1 MIAEPLTDL
10 PRGFDGTPQH
20 AFVHINRERC
30 AGCQECIIRC
40 PTGALTLDSENWI
53 AQANDDLC
61 VGCRQCER
69 VCPFTAVAVKGPV
82 VVAARQ
88 EPAPLHLD
96 SILGDTSEV
105 RQGFSGW
112 PHALLEADRCLN
124 CPDPTCME
132 GCPAH
137 NDIPGFISAMRER
150 NLEKAHEILQE
161 TSILPDIC
169 SRVCDQSV
177 QCEGACSWA
186 LAGER
191 PVSIGLLERFV
202 ADNRTVPAVKRASK
216 NGYGLS
222 VTVVGSGPAGCAAA
236 WELLQ
241 AGATVRMLEKDAVPG
256 GVLQWG
262 IPSFTLPDAPMQRPI
277 EALLNAGLR
286 LQTSCTVGNDISLDA
301 LLADDDAVILAH
313 GASQPIVPPIPGRE
327 LDGVEDAREFLERGK
342 QALREGR
349 FLPEVGDGAHVLV
362 LGGGN
367 TAMDVARTVRR
378 FGGEVTTVEWM
389 DERFARVRPDEL
401 EEARGEG
408 VTIRFAT
415 TVEGLEGID
424 GSVCSAMLR
433 QTRQD
438 RVDQLPKVLGGTPER
453 VTVSRVIFA
462 LGYRVDSKLAAD
474 FVSLPLPRVDQ
485 SQYIPD
491 RRWTASGIPSKSPTQ
506 VGSRALS
513 REIGLAVAAS
523 PTRAGWWVR
532 FTHRSTKSD
541 ATFRATWWQ
550 TLWRRQA
557 AGGLAAAPTSYD
569 DRVWVAGDAL
579 VGPSTVVGAMAQ
591 GREAARAILKM
602 RPTREPIPIGP
613 AARRAH

>member
-69 VCPFTAVAVKGPV
+69 VCPFTAVAVTGPV

-349 FLPEVGDGAHVLV
+349 SLPEVGAGAHVLV

-408 VTIRFAT
+408 VTIRFTT
-415 TVEGLEGID
+415 TVERLAGID
-424 GSVCSAMLR
+424 GWVCSAMLR

-438 RVDQLPKVLGGTPER
+438 RVDRLPRVLRGAPER
-453 VTVSRVIFA
+453 MIVSRVIFA
-462 LGYRVDSKLAAD
+462 LGYRVDAELAAD
-474 FVSLPLPRVDQ
+474 FVSLPLPHVDQ
-485 SQYIPD
+485 SRTIPD
-491 RRWTASGIPSKSPTQ
+491 RRWTASGIPSKSPAQ
-506 VGSRALS
+506 VGSQALS
-513 REIGLAVAAS
+513 REVGLAVAAS

-532 FTHRSTKSD
+532 LRNRSTKPDSF
-541 ATFRATWWQ
+541 FRATSWQ

-591 GREAARAILKM
+591 GREAARAVLKM
-602 RPTREPIPIGP
+602 RPTRELIPIGI